1 VKEEKKT
8 QRWTV
13 PSIRRYGTFEAATQ
27 TYCDKQL
34 GSSDGYTFVGQAIV
48 CGS

>member
-1 VKEEKKT
+1 MTEEKKA

-27 TYCDKQL
+27 QGCDKQL
-34 GSSDGYTFVGQAIV
+34 GSTDGYTFAGLAIV